1 MIDIVKAVQQADPSL
16 GTYVV
21 VLRAD
26 ARALD
31 GPDRL
36 TPEAQAWIDANAP
49 GGRLARVGHRVR
61 GVAPTASGSGVVR
74 RSRLTGRPAR
84 TRRAVEDARRT
95 HRTPGTYAGA
105 SPPLRP
111 CAAASRSP

>member
-31 GPDRL
+31 GPERF
-36 TPEAQAWIDANAP
+36 TPEAQAWIEANAP
-49 GGRLARVGHRVR
+49 GGPPPRVR
-61 GVAPTASGSGVVR
+61 VLLAPYPGAIPAERDVTVAAFT
-74 RSRLTGRPAR
+74 
-84 TRRAVEDARRT
+84 DARQLAAFAT
-95 HRTPGTYAGA
+95 TWTGD
-105 SPPLRP
+105 PLP
-111 CAAASRSP
+111 EAEEP